1 MMTMTVAPTRP
12 HAALQKAVAQPRL
25 SLVLMPVSWDY
36 CTTYPALPRKAVV
49 YDLAE
54 MKEKRHGHKVQ
65 LESVAALKREI
76 ERYKANFQPKPLRKT
91 VLPKQESPEHSE
103 LNLCL
108 NKLTPVTFDDVLA
121 RIKELIPKMPMFTE
135 YFVAKVIELGVCQM
149 AFVPMYV
156 TMAQEVAK
164 VVGDR
169 VKECLEETAFE
180 ERKNTTG
187 HMYLL
192 GCLAAAGLIS
202 LERVFEL
209 LKRLAEEETEES
221 LVDLFYLAM
230 NAGKAVEAK
239 FPEAA
244 DVFDSLKHLKKE
256 HKFMVQVYLSDLLE
270 ARENGWRTENLMPKI
285 YASKSED
292 AHDDAIEANG
302 MRILQE
308 YIHEQTLHRYFSPR
322 MARDVM
328 IAMAMGTPKLF
339 REASNIF
346 AEIEQKKYLT
356 GKNARDALQETLKT
370 VSDKEIL
377 VDCPRAVMNC
387 GAIFA
392 LLVKAGLCQF
402 TLFGNGA
409 VFPFEPSFFRGFL
422 MEAEVQNM
430 YDMVCESPWMAQL
443 RFMPAI
449 FSHLKMTL
457 LMSESDMI
465 TCWPAY
471 DAMACISQAMNDGA
485 QPDEVKEIIENE
497 IEESIVNSLQFAQF
511 ATEMIV
517 MWKPQEYLPV
527 FLSVVRKHIDKSL
540 YHIERI
546 GQLHHWTIME
556 IAREIAGLADCLDY
570 NIANWKVN
578 YGSTLHMQVVKQL
591 QRRVTK
597 VEGLD

>member
-1 MMTMTVAPTRP
+1 MTMTVAPTRP
-12 HAALQKAVAQPRL
+12 RAALQKAVAQPRL

-36 CTTYPALPRKAVV
+36 CTTYPALPRKVVV

-54 MKEKRHGHKVQ
+54 MKAKRHNHKVN
-65 LESVAALKREI
+65 LDSVTALKLSI
-76 ERYKANFQPKPLRKT
+76 ERYKANYQPKPLRKT
-91 VLPKQESPEHSE
+91 ILPQQESPEHSE
-103 LNLCL
+103 LNRCL
-108 NKLTPVTFDDVLA
+108 NKLTPVTFDGVLA
-121 RIKELIPKMPMFTE
+121 KIKDLIPKMPTFTE
-135 YFVAKVIELGVCQM
+135 YFVARVIELGVSQM

-156 TMAQEVAK
+156 TMVQEVVK
-164 VVGDR
+164 VVGES
-169 VKECLEETAFE
+169 VKDCLEEAAFE
-180 ERKNTTG
+180 ERKNATG

-192 GCLAAAGLIS
+192 GCLAGVGLIS
-202 LERVFEL
+202 LERVFEIM
-209 LKRLAEEETEES
+209 KKFATEETEES
-221 LVDLFYLAM
+221 LVSLFYLAM
-230 NAGKAVEAK
+230 NAGKAVEVM
-239 FPEAA
+239 FPEAT
-244 DVFDSLKHLKKE
+244 DMFNSLKHLKNE
-256 HKFMVQVYLSDLLE
+256 HKFMVQVYVSDLLE

-285 YASKSED
+285 HASKAEET
-292 AHDDAIEANG
+292 HDDSIEANG
-302 MRILQE
+302 TRILQE
-308 YIHEQTLHRYFSPR
+308 YVHEQTLHRYFSPR

-392 LLVKAGLCQF
+392 LLVKAGLCHF
-402 TLFGNGA
+402 TLFGDGA

-430 YDMVCESPWMAQL
+430 YDMVCESPWMAQMKF
-443 RFMPAI
+443 RPAI

-465 TCWPAY
+465 TCWPVY
-471 DAMACISQAMNDGA
+471 DAMAYISQAMNDGA
-485 QPDEVKEIIENE
+485 QPDEVKDIIENE
-497 IEESIVNSLQFAQF
+497 IEENVVNSLEFAEF

-527 FLSVVRKHIDKSL
+527 FLSVVKKHIDKAL

-546 GQLHHWTIME
+546 GQLHHWTILA

-570 NIANWKVN
+570 NIANWKVKN
-578 YGSTLHMQVVKQL
+578 GGTFHMKVVKQL
-591 QRRVTK
+591 QSRVTK